1 MVFARALKFRIRE
14 KHYGMAEQPTSF
26 AAGGAKGA
34 DTVFVRG
41 DFTYE
46 RTGEF
51 LSLIRKLAG
60 GRGKAPKI
68 RVDLADCPFVDSGCM
83 GAMAQA
89 QKELIARGGEMRV
102 VNAQPQVLE
111 AMRRIR
117 LDAVL
122 PVRGKKK

>member
-1 MVFARALKFRIRE
+1 MV
-14 KHYGMAEQPTSF
+14 EQLTSF
-26 AAGGAKGA
+26 AAEETKGT
-34 DTVFVRG
+34 DTVRVRG

-60 GRGKAPKI
+60 ASGKAPKI
-68 RVDLADCPFVDSGCM
+68 RLDLADCPFVDSGCM

-89 QKELIARGGEMRV
+89 QKELTARGGEMRI

-111 AMRRIR
+111 SMRRIR

-122 PVRGKKK
+122 SVRGVNK